1 MEVGGYEAC
10 RLTYAEV
17 NLVNYIFRNIVS
29 EGYAAL
35 ETQRLTAALRQL
47 PASAS
52 TAGLVAELGSG
63 YGRNCPLLKSWFAEA
78 EVHQFEQSPA
88 NL

>member
-17 NLVNYIFRNIVS
+17 NLENYIFRNIVS

-63 YGRNCPLLKSWFAEA
+63 YGRNWPLLKSWFAEA

>member
-1 MEVGGYEAC
+1 MRSGPPGQERPVLDAKLEQEQMEVGGYEAC

-17 NLVNYIFRNIVS
+17 NLENYIFRNIVS

-35 ETQRLTAALRQL
+35 ETQRLTTALRQL

-63 YGRNCPLLKSWFAEA
+63 YGRN
-78 EVHQFEQSPA
+78 
-88 NL
+88 